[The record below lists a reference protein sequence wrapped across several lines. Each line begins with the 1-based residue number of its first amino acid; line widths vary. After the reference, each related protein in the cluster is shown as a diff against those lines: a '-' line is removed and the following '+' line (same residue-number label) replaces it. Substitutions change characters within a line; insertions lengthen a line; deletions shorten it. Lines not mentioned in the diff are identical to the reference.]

1 MCLFCLGGYG
11 KCAGLMI
18 FLALAIACGRLLMNF
33 PFGSCLRLHEA
44 RDKKGH
50 SRLFLVSSGIQVV
63 ALVGALAVICTVKHP
78 TVKTQQKRPAKVAL
92 AMSLVA
98 IFLDFILLCAQIAA
112 YKFSKLAET
121 PGQRAAVVI
130 AGGDFDEPAAQLCI
144 VGRLNVHYDVEC
156 ATYESTYSYY
166 LVVQSYAG
174 KTLWCLLLG
183 TVKTPLPKALREQ
196 QRQRRKLQE
205 IYFSPSATAAAPT
218 EPQKLNLE
226 TTVLLSLHSKA
237 FAREASR
244 ALDVVGVRRLQ
255 TLVLAAFGSTDL
267 NGGLSTPVK
276 LHQQQAHKHSAAF
289 SQSGYLD
296 TETSHGL
303 VTASHSPS
311 LHSLSPHKEAAYNAE
326 PSCRKCSDKDAN
338 FSLPMDQRRSSGA
351 SMRGPSTRDSEN
363 CSGRQ
368 RRPSE
373 SLHLHENRS
382 RKNSSGKLKTAR
394 SYHRDRSNKGA
405 RAHSKRQSNEA
416 VKEDHERKA
425 VAPVDD
431 HTTRANEPPSKVA
444 TISADVDATMP
455 SKSANPFDE
464 EKEEAVALPPLPA
477 VADEEGSRGS
487 MHLDGCDQQSSSPV
501 EAPVASAEKAAA
513 VVTGDCEAALLH
525 NLSEVLKQ
533 LQIEHP
539 QLLKSVPYFATKLQ
553 EEGAQRALGELLEQ
567 MPSNKKALLATC
579 YSCTEARRDFTT
591 DWQLTELMKLLR
603 DAEILQKQ
611 RDGQGLQVQDQQ
623 LQHEQQQQEQKVLQA
638 EPKLQQVQQE
648 QQQEEVPLQEQQQ
661 EEVPLQEQQQQVQQH
676 EERKALQEEPK
687 QRLHEQEQ
695 QQEPMQLSEQ
705 DQQLQQ
711 QDQKVLLEQ
720 HQHLQQQEEQKIL
733 QEQEQEKHARLAEE
747 QQMQLEE
754 MQQQNERQQQPQ
766 QQKLHCMQQ
775 GQQLQQ
781 AQQLQPVH
789 QQQWQEENQL
799 QQNQLH
805 EEQQKPQHEYRQQ
818 QPQEEAQSQVQ
829 QEEVEQRL
837 QEIKCAKQQVQLLQQ
852 NEQDKFQTLQQQ
864 KEQQMQQERQQTL
877 EEKQQQQELQQMQQE
892 DLLRQQ
898 ETQRPSQEE
907 EQQQRQQKHEE
918 CGSINPVQD
927 EGTAA
932 SPMPAAKEAEDDE
945 VGPWSPVEA
954 ATQGEAVATP
964 TETKLLSEDQT
975 VKTGLTIG
983 AADASDAAGAAAAGV
998 TEVEVAAMAGDAAAF
1013 SPGHRRPATG
1023 GTGPLAHEVP
1033 QGLSYSPDSAA
1044 EASTAGCAI
1053 PLPPFQDSAD
1063 LLTPLESRGS
1073 IGGPLGCPLIAEDEA
1088 EEIQERLL
1096 RHVAQQQRS
1105 AAGTGSNSSM
1115 VFFPHGAFDSFLPEG
1130 DPGTKTQCDAAS
1142 EGEAETVFSVFLTRQ
1157 RQKQAH
1163 EARSASASPTVP
1175 LCISDIDMLSY
1186 SLPASSSRYN
1196 QQLSDQQQQTRVP
1209 FEEVCNPSLLPTL
1222 EPLDLRYPSVGP
1234 ISEAP
1239 LSSRGV
1245 LSSEG
1250 PSVQST
1256 RTSAGSSMAGPLT
1269 ARETPVVRS
1278 PTWLISQQAESPQT
1292 ILLQRRRGGVSES
1305 IEERPHA
1312 AVAAAAGNA
1321 RASLRAAEATSYRS
1335 SNSQRRFSDTRD
1347 GHISPESLG
1356 LVSSSVTP
1364 KTYSFHSF
1372 RTNPDATES
1381 ISRAA
1386 VQTTAGRPE
1395 ATTAHEELPFLSGT
1409 PLSGFKE
1416 VTGDFQATRRQPLP
1430 QIPEVQSSRTVS
1442 SYHETANIEN
1452 AGRSQYPLTPMD
1464 PNSYHPLY
1472 QRSQFQES
1480 IEGCYTGKH
1489 PRRGLMHRGRNSS
1502 SSQTIVG
1509 RTSIDER
1516 LAMGRR
1522 IRTSSLQ
1529 VENNMRGC
1537 TPRIL
1542 PIEPTSVIPEKA
1554 TVAASAVDMS
1564 RKPSPSRQ
1572 HQRPLRRDQ
1581 ETQALMGGRSSPP
1594 SEEEKL
1600 KGRELQERFERLTE
1614 MEKQQQQQQE
1624 MLQKQQDELSP
1635 MKGEPPKALNGD
1647 RALAGS
1653 RNNSPQRCKKQ
1664 QQPLLQQQSSMRLNT
1679 SGQLGRMPSALLGAQ
1694 YSSISPSQLSAAPLE
1709 EPLGSTPSMRSSR
1722 SLRSLYQQ
1730 RQPPSQLHELQ
1741 HQLDVQ
1747 QQHNIRERE
1756 RRAEAEL
1763 ESLME
1768 RERQGSRRR
1777 QERQQ
1782 QLAFLQQQQQI
1793 FLSQYR
1799 RDRQRRRL
1807 NCSIDRGLDSSE
1819 GVPIQQLLEGATL
1832 PENKSTEAAQN
1843 EQQGGRAQARMQ
1855 RPEETST
1862 DSAREGTKNLPKQ
1875 STVSSGI
1882 FGVRTEDDLRDPG
1895 LVEAEAR
1902 ETECA
1907 EAAAVVAGT
1916 APASAAQSTATQQ
1929 EVGADYH
1936 RQVFGMPDGIPFG
1949 ASSGF
1954 CGDKARNDVSIRYE
1968 ATSVQTREDAYT
1980 IQKDLAIQQPQ
1991 LLRMAA
1997 ASTAATAE
2005 TLEEAPKEKTADVAV
2020 ETDFS
2025 VETPVSDI
2033 FGLERE
2039 RIDDGENEEAAQH
2052 QLQQPQQRSNKKTL
2066 PATVERSQE
2075 GSEIFAL
2082 PLEAQR
2088 QQQEWDEDTLAA
2100 AEGRQQIA
2108 AAAAAASA
2116 AAAAARAAVATATAA
2131 EAQIENTK
2139 QGDEVLEIDVLSPEV
2154 DEPIELLEPT
2164 NEASDAPPYRA
2175 GSPSAPQNRSNR
2187 AASCS
2192 SGRVRAAISEELR
2205 ETSKTKSNFN
2215 HVTGGAEADEEKKH
2229 EKAHRRRRRSSGET
2243 GCRGPHSAAGV
2254 DSTYQHPGQ
2263 QEAYTD
2269 LGEFTQKGLGGLS
2282 SHLKRDRHEGR
2293 HFSAA
2298 APTLPS
2304 AHGLSFP
2311 WCAEGSLE
2319 GEGHR
2324 YAPQF
2329 VERYYMKERRG
2340 SDAGIDGSSGAA
2352 HWSSAGSGTWG
2363 HSKGCQTRGSRSLSR
2378 RGARLDFSGAP
2389 AAAKAFAAKVK
2400 DRLKPFLSRQETKG
2414 SPGDPVDDLGERPR
2428 HLYSGV
2434 THRRSYGATPSEPAA
2449 STSAA
2454 GVAAASA
2461 AMPPTSDFNLSEL
2474 PMLMRAQQQREANRK
2489 RAQQKSAERHRT
2501 PDGGISQDRTSSKPS
2516 QVAARTPHNLQY

>member
-1 MCLFCLGGYG
+1 M
-11 KCAGLMI
+11 
-18 FLALAIACGRLLMNF
+18 
-33 PFGSCLRLHEA
+33 
-44 RDKKGH
+44 
-50 SRLFLVSSGIQVV
+50 
-63 ALVGALAVICTVKHP
+63 
-78 TVKTQQKRPAKVAL
+78 
-92 AMSLVA
+92 
-98 IFLDFILLCAQIAA
+98 
-112 YKFSKLAET
+112 
-121 PGQRAAVVI
+121 
-130 AGGDFDEPAAQLCI
+130 
-144 VGRLNVHYDVEC
+144 
-156 ATYESTYSYY
+156 
-166 LVVQSYAG
+166 
-174 KTLWCLLLG
+174 
-183 TVKTPLPKALREQ
+183 
-196 QRQRRKLQE
+196 
-205 IYFSPSATAAAPT
+205 
-218 EPQKLNLE
+218 
-226 TTVLLSLHSKA
+226 
-237 FAREASR
+237 
-244 ALDVVGVRRLQ
+244 
-255 TLVLAAFGSTDL
+255 LAAFGSTEL
-267 NGGLSTPVK
+267 SAGLSTPVK
-276 LHQQQAHKHSAAF
+276 LHQQQAHRHSAAF

-296 TETSHGL
+296 SEMSHGL

-311 LHSLSPHKEAAYNAE
+311 LRSLSPHKEAAYDAE
-326 PSCRKCSDKDAN
+326 PSCRKCSDKNAN

-363 CSGRQ
+363 CSARQ

-373 SLHLHENRS
+373 SLHLQENRS
-382 RKNSSGKLKTAR
+382 RKNNSCKLKTAR
-394 SYHRDRSNKGA
+394 SCHRSKSNKGA
-405 RAHSKRQSNEA
+405 RAHSKRQNSEA
-416 VKEDHERKA
+416 VKEEDHERKA
-425 VAPVDD
+425 VAPADD
-431 HTTRANEPPSKVA
+431 QTIRANEPPSKVA
-444 TISADVDATMP
+444 TTSADVDAAMP

-464 EKEEAVALPPLPA
+464 EKEEAVALSPLPA
-477 VADEEGSRGS
+477 VAHEEGSRDN
-487 MHLDGCDQQSSSPV
+487 MQLDGCGQQSSSPV
-501 EAPVASAEKAAA
+501 TAPVASAEKVAA
-513 VVTGDCEAALLH
+513 VDTIDCEAALLH
-525 NLSEVLKQ
+525 NLSEVLEQ

-539 QLLKSVPYFATKLQ
+539 QLLESVPYFATKLQ
-553 EEGAQRALGELLEQ
+553 KEGAPRALGELLEQ
-567 MPSNKKALLATC
+567 MPSNKKALLAT
-579 YSCTEARRDFTT
+579 YHSCTEAGKDLTT

-603 DAEILQKQ
+603 DAENLQKHG
-611 RDGQGLQVQDQQ
+611 DGTKGLQVQDQQ
-623 LQHEQQQQEQKVLQA
+623 LQHEQQQEEQNVLQA
-638 EPKLQQVQQE
+638 EPQLQQVQQE
-648 QQQEEVPLQEQQQ
+648 KQQ

-676 EERKALQEEPK
+676 EESTALQEKHK

-695 QQEPMQLSEQ
+695 QQEPMQLFEQ
-705 DQQLQQ
+705 GQQLQQ
-711 QDQKVLLEQ
+711 QDQKVLREQ
-720 HQHLQQQEEQKIL
+720 HQHLLQKEEQKIL
-733 QEQEQEKHARLAEE
+733 QEQQQQQEQEMHVRLAEE
-747 QQMQLEE
+747 QEQMQLQE
-754 MQQQNERQQQPQ
+754 MQQQNEQQQQPQ
-766 QQKLHCMQQ
+766 QQELQCTQQ

-799 QQNQLH
+799 HQNQLH
-805 EEQQKPQHEYRQQ
+805 EEQQKSQHEYRQQ
-818 QPQEEAQSQVQ
+818 QPQEEALGRVQ
-829 QEEVEQRL
+829 QEELEQHL
-837 QEIKCAKQQVQLLQQ
+837 QEIKWAKQQLQLLQQ
-852 NEQDKFQTLQQQ
+852 NEQGEFQTLQQQ
-864 KEQQMQQERQQTL
+864 REQQMQHERQQTL

-892 DLLRQQ
+892 DLLHQQ
-898 ETQRPSQEE
+898 QTQRPSQEE

-918 CGSINPVQD
+918 CGTISPAQD

-932 SPMPAAKEAEDDE
+932 PPVPAAKEAEDDA
-945 VGPWSPVEA
+945 VGSWSPVEA

-964 TETKLLSEDQT
+964 AEAKPLSEDQT
-975 VKTGLTIG
+975 VKTALTIG

-998 TEVEVAAMAGDAAAF
+998 TEVEVGVAAMAGDAAAF
-1013 SPGHRRPATG
+1013 SSGHPRPSATG
-1023 GTGPLAHEVP
+1023 GTGPLADEVP

-1053 PLPPFQDSAD
+1053 PLPPFQDSVD

-1073 IGGPLGCPLIAEDEA
+1073 LGGALGCPLIAEDEA
-1088 EEIQERLL
+1088 EAIQERLL
-1096 RHVAQQQRS
+1096 RDVAQQQRS

-1130 DPGTKTQCDAAS
+1130 DPGTKAQCDAAS

-1157 RQKQAH
+1157 RQQKQAH
-1163 EARSASASPTVP
+1163 AARSASASPTVP
-1175 LCISDIDMLSY
+1175 LCICDMDMLSY

-1209 FEEVCNPSLLPTL
+1209 FEEVCNPSMLPTL

-1269 ARETPVVRS
+1269 ARETPLVRS
-1278 PTWLISQQAESPQT
+1278 PTWLISQQAEGPQT
-1292 ILLQRRRGGVSES
+1292 MLLQRRRGGVSES
-1305 IEERPHA
+1305 IEERSHA
-1312 AVAAAAGNA
+1312 AVAAAAGSA
-1321 RASLRAAEATSYRS
+1321 RAFLRAAEATRYRS
-1335 SNSQRRFSDTRD
+1335 SNSQGRFSDTLD
-1347 GHISPESLG
+1347 GQISPESLG

-1372 RTNPDATES
+1372 RTNPYATEG

-1386 VQTTAGRPE
+1386 AQTAAGRPE
-1395 ATTAHEELPFLSGT
+1395 ATTSHEELPFLSG
-1409 PLSGFKE
+1409 PPVSGVKE
-1416 VTGDFQATRRQPLP
+1416 VTGDFRATRGQPLP

-1452 AGRSQYPLTPMD
+1452 SGPSQYPLTPMD

-1480 IEGCYTGKH
+1480 IEGGSRGKH
-1489 PRRGLMHRGRNSS
+1489 IPRRGLMHRGRNSS

-1509 RTSIDER
+1509 RTSIDEG
-1516 LAMGRR
+1516 LAVGRR

-1529 VENNMRGC
+1529 VENNTRGF

-1542 PIEPTSVIPEKA
+1542 PIQPASFTPEKA
-1554 TVAASAVDMS
+1554 TVAESAVGMS
-1564 RKPSPSRQ
+1564 RKPSASRH

-1635 MKGEPPKALNGD
+1635 MKGEAPRALNGD

-1664 QQPLLQQQSSMRLNT
+1664 QQPLLQQQSSMGLNT
-1679 SGQLGRMPSALLGAQ
+1679 SEQLSRMPSALLGAQ
-1694 YSSISPSQLSAAPLE
+1694 CSSISPSQLSASPLE
-1709 EPLGSTPSMRSSR
+1709 EPLGNTPSMRSSR

-1730 RQPPSQLHELQ
+1730 RQPQSQLHELQ

-1756 RRAEAEL
+1756 RREEAEL

-1793 FLSQYR
+1793 FLSEYR

-1807 NCSIDRGLDSSE
+1807 NSSNDRGLDRSE
-1819 GVPIQQLLEGATL
+1819 GVPIQQLLEGAAL
-1832 PENKSTEAAQN
+1832 PENKSTAAAQN
-1843 EQQGGRAQARMQ
+1843 EHQGSRAQVRMQ
-1855 RPEETST
+1855 RSEETST
-1862 DSAREGTKNLPKQ
+1862 DSAREGTKNLPKH

-1882 FGVRTEDDLRDPG
+1882 FGVHTEDDLRDPG
-1895 LVEAEAR
+1895 LVETEAR
-1902 ETECA
+1902 EKECT
-1907 EAAAVVAGT
+1907 EAAAAVAGI

-1929 EVGADYH
+1929 EVGADFH

-1954 CGDKARNDVSIRYE
+1954 CGDKARSDVSSIRYE

-2025 VETPVSDI
+2025 VETPLSDI

-2039 RIDDGENEEAAQH
+2039 RIDDGENEEPAQH

-2066 PATVERSQE
+2066 PVTVERPQE

-2131 EAQIENTK
+2131 EAQIVNTK
-2139 QGDEVLEIDVLSPEV
+2139 QGEEVLEIDVLSPELNG
-2154 DEPIELLEPT
+2154 PIESLEYA
-2164 NEASDAPPYRA
+2164 NEASDAPPYRT

-2192 SGRVRAAISEELR
+2192 SGRVRAGVREELK
-2205 ETSKTKSNFN
+2205 EINKTKCNFN
-2215 HVTGGAEADEEKKH
+2215 QVTGGAEADEERKD
-2229 EKAHRRRRRSSGET
+2229 EKAPRRRRRSSAET

-2254 DSTYQHPGQ
+2254 DSAYQHPGQ

-2269 LGEFTQKGLGGLS
+2269 LGEFTQKGVEVLS
-2282 SHLKRDRHEGR
+2282 THLKRDRHEGR

-2304 AHGLSFP
+2304 AHGISFP

-2319 GEGHR
+2319 GDGHR

-2378 RGARLDFSGAP
+2378 RRGARLDFSGAP

-2414 SPGDPVDDLGERPR
+2414 SPGDPVDALGERPQ

-2449 STSAA
+2449 STSVA

-2461 AMPPTSDFNLSEL
+2461 TMPPTSDFNLSEL

-2489 RAQQKSAERHRT
+2489 RAQQRSAERHRT
-2501 PDGGISQDRTSSKPS
+2501 PDGGISHDRTSSKPS
-2516 QVAARTPHNLQY
+2516 QVATRTLHNLQY